1 MDPIR
6 SPWAK
11 AGLKYQQKQ
20 RKHIYTWKM
29 NNTLLNDNVV
39 KEEIKNDIKGFLE
52 FNENE
57 DTNTMYQN
65 LWDTIKIVVRV
76 KLIALSASKKK
87 LKRAYTSRL
96 TAHLKNLEQKEANT
110 PKRSRGQQII
120 KLRAEINQVET
131 K

>member
-76 KLIALSASKKK
+76 KLIALSASIKKVE
-87 LKRAYTSRL
+87 RAHTRRL

-110 PKRSRGQQII
+110 P
-120 KLRAEINQVET
+120 
-131 K
+131 